1 MLGDV
6 SDTGTENLAH
16 DVDDEYTILS
26 PPVTKKPLAELH
38 PSPLH
43 IFKLW
48 QAFLENVNPLT
59 KVVHVPT
66 VQQQILEAMS
76 DLPKASKELETLM
89 FAIYCIAIVS
99 MEPEEVER
107 SFGESKRGLL
117 LRYRQGAQLAF
128 KNASLLRT
136 SSLTVLQ
143 AFMLYLVCFQSFP
156 KSSPLPEAL
165 SKVDSGYGLI

>member
-1 MLGDV
+1 M
-6 SDTGTENLAH
+6 
-16 DVDDEYTILS
+16 DDEYTILS
-26 PPVTKKPLAELH
+26 PTTAKKSLAELH

-59 KVVHVPT
+59 KVIHVPT

-89 FAIYCIAIVS
+89 FAIYCIALVS
-99 MEPEEVER
+99 MEPGDVER
-107 SFGESKRGLL
+107 SFGESKRTLL
-117 LRYRQGAQLAF
+117 SRYKQGAQLAF

-143 AFMLYLVCFQSFP
+143 AFMLYLVCFHLLHQS
-156 KSSPLPEAL
+156 SDSLEL
-165 SKVDSGYGLI
+165 SLVHSRVGLIVFV